1 MILDSVNNA
10 SAYFTLNPRFRQAF
24 EYIQNNDLSR
34 MEPGKIVLDG
44 DNLYIS
50 ICEIEG
56 RKPEVAKVEAHK
68 KYIDIQFIIS
78 GLETMGWTSIEN
90 CIHEA
95 DAYNAQNDIIFY
107 TEKPST
113 YISVNPGEFVIF
125 FPEDGHAPAIGD
137 GPIKKAI
144 VKVLI

>member
-10 SAYFTLNPRFRQAF
+10 SAYLTLNSRFRQAF
-24 EYIQNNDLSR
+24 EYIQNNDFSK

-44 DNLYIS
+44 DNLYLS

-56 RKPEVAKVEAHK
+56 RKAEVAKVEAHK
-68 KYIDIQFIIS
+68 KYIDIQYIIS
-78 GLETMGWTSIEN
+78 GNETMGWTSIEN

-95 DAYNAQNDIIFY
+95 DAYDTQKDIIFY
-107 TEKPST
+107 TDKPST
-113 YISVNPGEFVIF
+113 YITVNPGEFVIF